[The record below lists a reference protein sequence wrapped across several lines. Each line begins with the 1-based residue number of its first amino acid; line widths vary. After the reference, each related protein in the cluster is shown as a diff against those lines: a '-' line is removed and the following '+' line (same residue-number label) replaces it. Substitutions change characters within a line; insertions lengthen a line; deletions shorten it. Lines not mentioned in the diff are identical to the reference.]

1 MGGQAMTKEIM
12 TKCWNG
18 HYKIIPVVRDTYV
31 GSGYNYCTECDAIV
45 VKRMVRRDTTKT
57 TSVAEMFFV
66 Q

>member
-1 MGGQAMTKEIM
+1 MTQIFL

-18 HYKIIPVVRDTYV
+18 HYTKTTRDA
-31 GSGYNYCTECDAIV
+31 SGYDYCTECKAIV
-45 VKRMVRRDTTKT
+45 VKRMVRRDPTKT